1 MGEVLN
7 AVFDSSLSS
16 LYSKLAKKQDELRR
30 LQEIIPELEQLYN
43 DFAINAL
50 ACLEP
55 SLVPDAWKGDIASD
69 FDEFRNKEV
78 YDSYKQIL
86 DEQFPQLFLIIQSKI
101 ESLLEEIQALH
112 KAIAAAEAA
121 AREEKEAKALQ
132 GK

>member
-1 MGEVLN
+1 M
-7 AVFDSSLSS
+7 FDSSLSS
-16 LYSKLAKKQDELRR
+16 LYSKLAKKQEELRR
-30 LQEIIPELEQLYN
+30 LQEMIPELEQLYN
-43 DFAINAL
+43 EFAINAA

-55 SLVPDAWKGDIASD
+55 SLAADAWNGDIASD

-86 DEQFPQLFLIIQSKI
+86 DEQFPQVFLMIQTKI
-101 ESLLEEIQALH
+101 ESLLEEISDLH
-112 KAIAAAEAA
+112 SAIAAAEAA